1 MEGKILETD
10 VKQKL
15 PALNSE
21 DALLFSK
28 VAGYVHRIDKQV
40 FYFFILEV
48 FSWMPPSHKHTKVLR
63 HQFPNNFVIAS
74 PNTFRLGH
82 FKRSMFLTAG
92 EPF

>member
-10 VKQKL
+10 DKPKL

-40 FYFFILEV
+40 FYFFILD
-48 FSWMPPSHKHTKVLR
+48 
-63 HQFPNNFVIAS
+63 
-74 PNTFRLGH
+74 
-82 FKRSMFLTAG
+82 
-92 EPF
+92 

>member
-10 VKQKL
+10 DKPKL

-40 FYFFILEV
+40 FYFFIIEV
-48 FSWMPPSHKHTKVLR
+48 FSLMTPSHKHTKVLL
-63 HQFPNNFVIAS
+63 QDINFQIILLAS
-74 PNTFRLGH
+74 LI
-82 FKRSMFLTAG
+82 LLD
-92 EPF
+92 